1 MSSLGWLKWI
11 KITITIKVHRPIN
24 ENIFNIFLLLALFSW
39 FLVIYC
45 SSHLCSWTTYIVL
58 AVTDCYYTFQQYVFS
73 IFIHFNVTNHLLRH
87 CTAVIKNKVV
97 VEKTLWYVVN
107 FPYISQIA
115 LSSMLKMFMATS
127 LSCLSTLN
135 LSQRLI

>member
-1 MSSLGWLKWI
+1 M
-11 KITITIKVHRPIN
+11 
-24 ENIFNIFLLLALFSW
+24 
-39 FLVIYC
+39 
-45 SSHLCSWTTYIVL
+45 L

-73 IFIHFNVTNHLLRH
+73 IFIHFIVTNHLLRH
-87 CTAVIKNKVV
+87 CTAVIKKNKVV
-97 VEKTLWYVVN
+97 VGKTLWYVVHI
-107 FPYISQIA
+107 PYPQIA